1 MINVGVITGRLTAVP
16 ELKKTA
22 NGISVCHFTVAV
34 QRDYTDSGG
43 KRQADFIDC
52 VAYRQSADFLC
63 KHFGKGQMIAVEGKI
78 HTRAYKDS
86 NGTNHKVTELNAEQI
101 SFCGNKGIGAPKS
114 SDAPENEDYTD
125 IPEDDY
131 GFPWAD
137 EGV

>member
-63 KHFGKGQMIAVEGKI
+63 KHFGKGQMITAFLGLMKECE
-78 HTRAYKDS
+78 S
-86 NGTNHKVTELNAEQI
+86 NGK
-101 SFCGNKGIGAPKS
+101 
-114 SDAPENEDYTD
+114 ENDQ
-125 IPEDDY
+125 
-131 GFPWAD
+131 
-137 EGV
+137 